1 MRILITENQLRLLR
15 ESSYLKPMTNEVFQ
29 KYFVFVFNRLGRRFK
44 YVPISFDEY
53 LDEIKKYDSGY
64 LQNSVFHII
73 FNRNVK
79 PNINWGSDKLDVVF
93 TIEVDNNVINLPN
106 NLNLMSGLIIKNNLI
121 EFLPDNLTVKGE
133 IDVRRSNLK
142 NLGNNLKVNV
152 LDMSNT
158 SISEIPNNL
167 QVKTLIIS
175 NTFFSERYTEDEL
188 SKLIKEKGGSVGR
201 ILGALKDKAIWRP
214 NNILSTY
221 TFGRNTSD
229 SLANKFTDYI
239 KSQNKENK
247 PATRRDFLEK
257 MGYKFDRG
265 FLSTFFASIKNAG
278 IVTMDRKNEYYLG
291 PNYEKYKEGKIERKK
306 KY

>member
-15 ESSYLKPMTNEVFQ
+15 ENLNLKPIKNEIFQ
-29 KYFVFVFNRLGRRFK
+29 KYFVTIFNR
-44 YVPISFDEY
+44 ISKILDYKPCTVDDY
-53 LDEIKKYDSGY
+53 LDIVKKYDNGY
-64 LQNSVFHII
+64 LSHWI
-73 FNRNVK
+73 FYTIYNKNVK
-79 PNINWGSDKLDVVF
+79 PNINWVSDKLNIDITIVV
-93 TIEVDNNVINLPN
+93 NNDITNLPN
-106 NLNLMSGLIIKNNLI
+106 NLNIESGLLIFNKFI
-121 EFLPDNLTVKGE
+121 EFLPNNLTVNGE
-133 IDVRRSNLK
+133 LDASGSNLK
-142 NLGNNLKVNV
+142 NLGNDLKVNV
-152 LDMSNT
+152 LDISNT

-188 SKLIKEKGGSVGR
+188 SKLIKEKGGAVGR

-257 MGYKFDRG
+257 MGYKSDRG